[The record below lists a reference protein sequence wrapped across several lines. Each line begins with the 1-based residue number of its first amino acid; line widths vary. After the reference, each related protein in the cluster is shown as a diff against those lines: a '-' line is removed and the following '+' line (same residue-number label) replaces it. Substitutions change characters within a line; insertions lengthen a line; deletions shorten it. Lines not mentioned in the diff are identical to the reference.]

1 MVDPIYRQ
9 IADDLRRQIETGDLA
24 PGDQLKTELEL
35 QEEYGA
41 SRNTIRDA
49 IKWLITRRL
58 VETRPGQGM
67 FVPAAIDPFVTP
79 LSVPPGDI
87 EKVFGVEGAAY
98 ASEVE
103 ASLRTPKVIIPR
115 VEVQQ
120 ASEAQAPELQ
130 LPPGTHVV
138 SRHQQRSIDGRLWSL
153 QTSFYPMWLVERG
166 GAIKLLQAQDID
178 DGAVSYLSENGTK
191 LAGWRDKIK
200 VRAPDKQETDG
211 FRLPDD
217 GRIAVIETR
226 RTGYDEAGTP
236 FVLTV
241 SVYPADR
248 NEFVIDVGQVPA
260 EVGGPAPTAM
270 AVRPGVEQ
278 EPDPE
283 PADNG

>member
-24 PGDQLKTELEL
+24 PGDQLKTEQEL

-67 FVPAAIDPFVTP
+67 FVPDAIDPFVTP
-79 LSVPPGDI
+79 LSAPPGEI

-98 ASEVE
+98 ASEVK
-103 ASLRTPKVIIPR
+103 ASLRSPEITIPR

-120 ASEAQAPELQ
+120 ATERLAPELQ

-138 SRHQQRSIDGRLWSL
+138 SRHQRRSIDGRLWSL
-153 QTSFYPMWLVERG
+153 QTSFYPMWLVEQ

-178 DGAVSYLSENGTK
+178 EGAVSYLSQNGTK
-191 LAGWRDKIK
+191 LVGWRDKIK
-200 VRAPDKQETDG
+200 VRAPDREETDS

-226 RTGYDEAGTP
+226 RTGYDKAGTP

-241 SVYPADR
+241 SVYPSDR
-248 NEFVIDVGQVPA
+248 NEFVLDVGQVPA
-260 EVGGPAPTAM
+260 EVGGPAPTSKGGPLASQ
-270 AVRPGVEQ
+270 P
-278 EPDPE
+278 EPDSQ
-283 PADNG
+283 PAENA

>member
-1 MVDPIYRQ
+1 VVDPIYRQ

-49 IKWLITRRL
+49 IKWLVTRRL

-67 FVPAAIDPFVTP
+67 FVPEPIDPFVTP
-79 LSVPPGDI
+79 LSPPPGDI
-87 EKVFGVEGAAY
+87 EKIFGVEGAAY
-98 ASEVE
+98 ASEVR
-103 ASLRTPKVIIPR
+103 ASLRTPEVTTPR

-120 ASEAQAPELQ
+120 ATEDLAPELQ
-130 LPPGTHVV
+130 LAPGSHVV
-138 SRHQQRSIDGRLWSL
+138 SRHQRRSIDGRLWSL

-166 GAIKLLQAQDID
+166 AIKLLQAQDIAE
-178 DGAVSYLSENGTK
+178 GAVSYLSQNGTR
-191 LAGWRDKIK
+191 LVGWRDKIK
-200 VRAPDKQETDG
+200 VRAPDRPETAS

-226 RTGYDEAGTP
+226 RTGYDKAGTA

-248 NEFVIDVGQVPA
+248 NEFVIDVGHVPA
-260 EVGGPAPTAM
+260 DVAGPAPPRT
-270 AVRPGVEQ
+270 G
-278 EPDPE
+278 
-283 PADNG
+283 G

>member
-24 PGDQLKTELEL
+24 KGDQLKTELEL

-67 FVPAAIDPFVTP
+67 FVPEAIDPFVTP
-79 LSVPPGDI
+79 LSALPGDI

-98 ASEVE
+98 ASEVR
-103 ASLRTPKVIIPR
+103 ASLRSPEVTIPR

-120 ASEAQAPELQ
+120 ASEGLAPELQ

-138 SRHQQRSIDGRLWSL
+138 SRHQRRSIDGRLWSL
-153 QTSFYPMWLVERG
+153 QTSFYPMWLVEQ
-166 GAIKLLQAQDID
+166 GAMKLLQAQNID
-178 DGAVSYLSENGTK
+178 EGAVAYLSENGAK

-200 VRAPDKQETDG
+200 VRAPDKPETDG

-226 RTGYDEAGTP
+226 RTGYDTDGKP

-248 NEFVIDVGQVPA
+248 NEFVIDVGNVPA
-260 EVGGPAPTAM
+260 EVGGPAPTAK
-270 AVRPGVEQ
+270 AVWPAAEQ
-278 EPDPE
+278 EPDSE
-283 PADNG
+283 PADSD